1 MGITGAQLLYDV
13 IINKKPAV
21 IKARSKRKKIEQQR
35 STAPDVLI
43 EKLFNVF
50 WRVIK
55 VCC

>member
-21 IKARSKRKKIEQQR
+21 IKARSKRTKIEQQR

-43 EKLFNVF
+43 EKLFDVF